1 MKRRLLSCLFAAML
15 LISCFS
21 IMIPSA
27 KAQSEFHAS
36 EKIINMIKNFEG
48 FSGACY
54 LDGLQRSVGYGTRCD
69 VCDTSA
75 AGYPQSG
82 SCSAYTSANPI
93 SVEHATELLTQ
104 FVEGFEKSLNQFI
117 SKNKLTLT
125 QNQFDA
131 LLCLNYNTGGGWMY
145 DTTSPLRDAVLKGDM
160 GEYIVYA
167 FGTEAKFER
176 KHVVGLIRRRM
187 VEAEVY
193 LHGNYGSVFDWPEN
207 LRYVLLDAAGG
218 KLRYSYQTFDA
229 TEICPIRAEF
239 TSVPQDAEG
248 NDLTF
253 AGWFTQPEGGV
264 EVENLTYAQSNGMVL
279 YAHWK
284 NAAGEIVQV
293 ETDTS
298 TAVDVKVVVPQ
309 WWPDELYEGPGK
321 FYAEVRGTTLNEQ
334 LHITKVVTGIDGE
347 RWGYC
352 ADGWIPLSST
362 NYDDVIASTQTE
374 GLWYKVVTPS
384 GVKVRTEPSTKN
396 SDNVV
401 GHKANGA
408 QVLIVQTQENTE
420 DDQTW
425 GQLSD
430 GNWICIRNG
439 QESAYAVVMDPQPE
453 TAAPTPA
460 TPVTITKIEIASKPA
475 VLDYLVGGL
484 DVLPDLTG
492 AQVTIYYDNGR
503 KETQDITRW
512 MVSGFDNSK
521 IGTNTIT
528 VTCGGKTATFDV
540 NIIPEVIVGISVNTM
555 PTKTDYLYK
564 TDDLDLTG
572 ASLLVTYE
580 MNYTRVI
587 PITADM
593 VTGFDN
599 AVPGVNTLTVS
610 FEGFTTT
617 FDVNIFELVVT
628 FLNYDGSII
637 SQTAY
642 PMGAQVVIP
651 PDPVRPEDAQGEYVF
666 AGWDKEVVP
675 CSGSATY
682 TATYTLCHTVTFLD
696 YDGTVLSSQKY
707 TPGAAVTA
715 PAAPSRPAD
724 DKGEYLFAGWDK
736 EVVSCNGKAT
746 YTATYTLCHTVTF
759 LDYDGTVLSSQKY
772 TPGAAVTAPAA
783 PSRPADDKG
792 EYLFAG
798 WDKEVVP
805 CNGKATY
812 TATYTLCHTITFLNY
827 DGSVISAQQYTPGAA
842 VTAPEVPGKPADAY
856 GEYVFDGWDREVVA
870 CNGKATYTATY
881 RLRYALGD
889 LDRNGQVDENDGI
902 YLLWYVFFPEEYPI
916 YGWADFDGNNVVNEN
931 DGIYLLWH
939 VFFPAEYPLD

>member
-21 IMIPSA
+21 IIIPHV
-27 KAQSEFHAS
+27 KAQTEFRTSARMI
-36 EKIINMIKNFEG
+36 EMIKQFEG
-48 FSGACY
+48 FRGDCY
-54 LDGLQRSVGYGTRCD
+54 LDNTQRSVGYGTRCD
-69 VCDTSA
+69 KCDPNA
-75 AGYPQSG
+75 PGYPNI
-82 SCSAYTSANPI
+82 SCSTYTKDNPI
-93 SVEHATELLTQ
+93 TVEHATELLTQ
-104 FVEGFEKSLNQFI
+104 FVEGFEKSLNKFI
-117 SKNKLTLT
+117 AKHELTIT

-131 LLCLNYNTGGGWMY
+131 LLCLNYNTGGSWMY
-145 DTTSPLRDAVLKGDM
+145 NTSSPLRDAVIKGDM
-160 GEYIVYA
+160 GEYLVYG

-176 KHVVGLIRRRM
+176 LHSVGHIRRRM

-193 LHGNYGSVFDWPEN
+193 LHGNYASVFEWPDD

-218 KLRYSYQTFDA
+218 KLRYSYQAFDA

-239 TSVPQDAEG
+239 TSVPKDGEG

-264 EVENLTYAQSNGMVL
+264 EVKNLTYAQGNGAVL
-279 YAHWK
+279 YAQWK
-284 NAAGEIVQV
+284 NAAGQTVKV

-334 LHITKVVTGIDGE
+334 LHITKVVTGIDGA

-362 NYDDVIASTQTE
+362 NYDDVVASTQTE

-384 GVKVRTEPSTKN
+384 GVKVRTEPTTKDSN
-396 SDNVV
+396 NVV

-408 QVLIVQTQENTE
+408 QVLIVKTQENTE

-430 GNWICIRNG
+430 GNWICVRNG
-439 QESAYAVVMDPQPE
+439 QESPYAVIMDPQPE
-453 TAAPTPA
+453 IPAPSPA
-460 TPVTITKIEIASKPA
+460 TPVTITKIEIASKPS
-475 VLDYLVGGL
+475 VLEYTVDGL

-492 AQVTIYYDNGR
+492 AQLTIYYSNKS
-503 KETQDITRW
+503 KETQPITRW

-521 IGTNTIT
+521 VGTNTVT

-540 NIIPEVIVGISVNTM
+540 TIMPEVIVGISVNTM
-555 PTKTDYLYK
+555 PAKTEYQYQKDA
-564 TDDLDLTG
+564 LDLTG
-572 ASLLVTYE
+572 ATLLVTYE
-580 MNYTRVI
+580 KDYTRII

-599 AVPGVNTLTVS
+599 TVKGVNTLTVS

-617 FDVNIFELVVT
+617 FDVNIIESVIT
-628 FLNYDGSII
+628 FQNYDGSII

-642 PMGAQVVIP
+642 PLGAQVVIP
-651 PDPVRPEDAQGEYVF
+651 PDPVRPEDEEGEYVF

-675 CSGSATY
+675 CNGSATY
-682 TATYTLCHTVTFLD
+682 TATYTLCHTVTFLG
-696 YDGTVLSSQKY
+696 YDGTVLS
-707 TPGAAVTA
+707 AV
-715 PAAPSRPAD
+715 
-724 DKGEYLFAGWDK
+724 
-736 EVVSCNGKAT
+736 
-746 YTATYTLCHTVTF
+746 
-759 LDYDGTVLSSQKY
+759 
-772 TPGAAVTAPAA
+772 
-783 PSRPADDKG
+783 
-792 EYLFAG
+792 
-798 WDKEVVP
+798 
-805 CNGKATY
+805 
-812 TATYTLCHTITFLNY
+812 
-827 DGSVISAQQYTPGAA
+827 QYTPGAA
-842 VTAPEVPGKPADAY
+842 VTAPEAPGKPADAY
-856 GEYVFDGWDREVVA
+856 GEYVFAGWDREVIA

-889 LDRNGQVDENDGI
+889 LDRNNLVDENDGI

-916 YGWADFDGNNVVNEN
+916 YGWADFDKNNEVNEE

-939 VFFPAEYPLD
+939 VFFPEEYPLN